1 MAVEL
6 LEAGVAAPAA
16 EARVTAADQATGT
29 QATGTQATGTQATGT
44 RVTGTRATGTRVK
57 GTKAKGRATGR
68 NDRSGTMFAQG
79 EDATFP
85 GFVGHVRT

>member
-29 QATGTQATGTQATGT
+29 QATGTQATGT

-57 GTKAKGRATGR
+57 GTKAKGRATAR